1 MIEFQIHTAETNQDI
16 SMAKLVLINLLTGS
30 KDCDEI
36 EYWYNLNELGLNLND
51 QTIQKPNNSFKHNH
65 LNLAKLNFL

>member
-16 SMAKLVLINLLTGS
+16 SMAKLVLINLLAGS

-36 EYWYNLNELGLNLND
+36 EYWYNLNELGLPISKTKLFKN
-51 QTIQKPNNSFKHNH
+51 QIIIPSSTIT
-65 LNLAKLNFL
+65 